1 MVTKDH
7 TVVSVN
13 TELIER
19 DSASEVSVHISWDNH
34 QEDSESGYQNN
45 NMIFLIEKDAGQ
57 RDTDIVAAG
66 TVRVAI
72 LLEVI
77 TGFIVGKDSVRLC
90 ESNELLDGQWVVLIF
105 IWMLSKRLFPVLAS
119 NLAHFSF
126 LSDA

>member
-45 NMIFLIEKDAGQ
+45 NMIFLIEKDSG
-57 RDTDIVAAG
+57 
-66 TVRVAI
+66 
-72 LLEVI
+72 
-77 TGFIVGKDSVRLC
+77 
-90 ESNELLDGQWVVLIF
+90 
-105 IWMLSKRLFPVLAS
+105 
-119 NLAHFSF
+119 
-126 LSDA
+126 